1 MSLPLDFPL
10 CYSAMNPHKGK
21 NKEKTVTKHKI
32 NQAGSI
38 DIGDI
43 LCLRT
48 DIDTTKH
55 L

>member
-10 CYSAMNPHKGK
+10 CYSA